1 MARGLDTPLCGVLGI
16 RTPILL
22 AAMAGGPG
30 SPALVAA
37 VGRAGGLG
45 VFGATGMTRETIAA
59 AVRDAAAA
67 ADGAPVGV
75 NAQLAP
81 TTPATGDRAAILAVL
96 EPFRRELGLPPEP
109 PPRAPADPPE
119 ALIAAALDAGARVV
133 TTFDDP
139 AGVLDDVRRHDAL
152 LVPMVTTAAE
162 TRRALDAG
170 AVAVIAQGAEAGGH
184 RGTYGLGLPGVG
196 PPPLV
201 GTFALVPEVVA
212 AVAGAVPVIAS
223 GGIMDGRG
231 IAAAFALGAQGVSLG
246 TRFLHAA
253 EAGIAPAYRER
264 LARLAAEETIVSD
277 VVTGRPA
284 RWVRNRLV
292 DALVESDVGTLGWPA
307 QGALMAD
314 LRAAAAA
321 QGRSDLLPMLAG
333 QGVPPEATQRAEEI
347 VAQLEREALGAL
359 GSGSATSS

>member
-1 MARGLDTPLCGVLGI
+1 MARSLETPLCTRLGI

-30 SPALVAA
+30 TAALVAA

-45 VFGATGMTRETIAA
+45 VLGATGMTTD
-59 AVRDAAAA
+59 AVASAVQEAAAA
-67 ADGAPVGV
+67 GGGAPVGV

-81 TTPATGDRAAILAVL
+81 GTPATGDRAAILAVL
-96 EPFRRELGLPPEP
+96 APFRRELGLPPEP
-109 PPRAPADPPE
+109 AARAPADPPE

-139 AGVLDDVRRHDAL
+139 APVLDDVRAHDAL
-152 LVPMVTTAAE
+152 LVPMVTTPAE
-162 TRRALDAG
+162 AQRALVVG
-170 AVAVIAQGAEAGGH
+170 AVAVIAQGSEAGGH
-184 RGTYGLGLPGVG
+184 RGTYGLGLPDVG

-201 GTFALVPEVVA
+201 GTLALVPQIVA
-212 AVAGAVPVIAS
+212 AVDGAVPVIAS

-231 IAAAFALGAQGVSLG
+231 IAAALALGAQGVSLG

-253 EAGIAPAYRER
+253 EAGVAPAYR
-264 LARLAAEETIVSD
+264 ARLATLGPDETVVSD
-277 VVTGRPA
+277 VITGRPA

-292 DALVESDVGTLGWPA
+292 DALVASGVGTLGWPA

-314 LRAAAAA
+314 VRAAAAA
-321 QGRSDLLPMLAG
+321 QNRPDLLPMLAG
-333 QGVPPEATQRAEEI
+333 QGVPPAEVLPAEEI
-347 VAQLEREALGAL
+347 VRRIEAEALEALG
-359 GSGSATSS
+359 SAAAQ

>member
-1 MARGLDTPLCGVLGI
+1 MARDLRTPLCDVLGI

-30 SPALVAA
+30 TTALVAA
-37 VGRAGGLG
+37 VSRAGGLG
-45 VFGATGMTRETIAA
+45 VFGATGMTRESIAA
-59 AVRDAAAA
+59 AVREAAATGG
-67 ADGAPVGV
+67 GAPVGV

-81 TTPATGDRAAILAVL
+81 TTPATAERAELLAVL
-96 EPFRRELGLPPEP
+96 APFRAELGLPAEP
-109 PPRAPADPPE
+109 PPRPPADPPE
-119 ALIAAALDAGARVV
+119 ALVAAALDAGARVV

-139 AGVLDDVRRHDAL
+139 VDVLDDVHRHDAL

-170 AVAVIAQGAEAGGH
+170 AVAVIAQGSEAGGH
-184 RGTYGLGLPGVG
+184 RGTYGLGLPGAG

-201 GTFALVPEVVA
+201 GTLALVPEVVA

-231 IAAAFALGAQGVSLG
+231 IAAALALGAQGVSLG

-253 EAGIAPAYRER
+253 EAGIAPAYR
-264 LARLAAEETIVSD
+264 ARLASLRPEDTVVSD
-277 VVTGRPA
+277 AVTGRPA

-292 DALVESDVGTLGWPA
+292 DALVESGVGTLGWPA

-314 LRAAAAA
+314 LRQAAAA
-321 QGRSDLLPMLAG
+321 QARDDLLPMLAG
-333 QGVPPEATQRAEEI
+333 QGLPPATTQPAGEV
-347 VAQLEREALGAL
+347 VAQLEREALAVL
-359 GSGSATSS
+359 ASGSAS